1 MPGAAVTVGRGSL
14 GEPPLP
20 PTAPVPPVLLDDPP
34 PEPAVDPPP
43 EPAVALPPPPPCPP
57 LPAAAASTEGL
68 GSLGEHDTATVSA
81 ANDATIARI
90 FMEVRAV
97 AVGAVSLT
105 TA

>member
-34 PEPAVDPPP
+34 PEPAV
-43 EPAVALPPPPPCPP
+43 ALPPPPPCPP
-57 LPAAAASTEGL
+57 PPWPPLPAAAASTGGP

-97 AVGAVSLT
+97 AVSAVLRM